1 MTDLRS
7 DLRSELSRLQA
18 ISAAFYAGKSSRDE
32 ARSAVIDLIFGRLKC
47 SRVSLWRFD
56 GEPGAMRLLCVA
68 SKVAGQG
75 LVTTESHL
83 RETEYAAYFDGLVNT
98 GMYVSADAMRDP
110 ALQPMRAIY
119 LGPNNV
125 LSMLDAAF
133 MVNGR
138 AFGMVCCEQT
148 DAIRQ
153 WRLDEIADLRTL
165 VAKLA
170 LLMAS
175 ARDEALWAVPSQPM
189 RPMRPIRGSA

>member
-1 MTDLRS
+1 MS
-7 DLRSELSRLQA
+7 DLPTELSQLQA
-18 ISAAFYAGKSSRDE
+18 IGAAFYAGKTGRDG
-32 ARSAVIDLIFGRLKC
+32 ARSALIDLIVRRLKC

-56 GEPGAMRLLCVA
+56 GEPGSMGLLCFA
-68 SKVAGQG
+68 SKVVGHG

-83 RETEYAAYFDGLVNT
+83 LETEYAAYFDGLVNT
-98 GMYVSADAMRDP
+98 GMYVSVDAMNDP
-110 ALQPMRAIY
+110 ALQPMRANY

-148 DAIRQ
+148 DVVRR
-153 WRLDEIADLRTL
+153 WRTEEIADLRAI

-170 LLMAS
+170 LLMAR
-175 ARDEALWAVPSQPM
+175 ARDEALWAVPSQLM
-189 RPMRPIRGSA
+189 RPMNA

>member
-1 MTDLRS
+1 MS
-7 DLRSELSRLQA
+7 DLHTTLSQLQT
-18 ISAAFYAGKSSRDE
+18 IGAAFYGGKAGRDE
-32 ARSAVIDLIFGRLKC
+32 ARSAVIDLIIGRLKC

-56 GEPGAMRLLCVA
+56 GEPGSFSLLCFA
-68 SKVAGQG
+68 SKVAGQC
-75 LVTTESHL
+75 LVITESHL
-83 RETEYAAYFDGLVNT
+83 LEAEYAAYFDGLLNT
-98 GMYVSADAMRDP
+98 GTYVSVDAMRDP
-110 ALQPMRAIY
+110 ALQPMRANY

-153 WRLDEIADLRTL
+153 WRADEIVDLRAI
-165 VAKLA
+165 VGKLA

-189 RPMRPIRGSA
+189 RPMLTVDA

>member
-1 MTDLRS
+1 MS
-7 DLRSELSRLQA
+7 DLHTELSRLQA
-18 ISAAFYAGKSSRDE
+18 IGAAFYAGKTGRDE
-32 ARSAVIDLIFGRLKC
+32 ARSTVIDLIFGRLKC

-56 GEPGAMRLLCVA
+56 GEPGSLSLLCFA
-68 SKVAGQG
+68 SKVAGQC

-83 RETEYAAYFDGLVNT
+83 LEAEYAAYFDGLLNT
-98 GMYVSADAMRDP
+98 GTYVSVDAMRDP
-110 ALQPMRAIY
+110 ALQPMRANY

-148 DAIRQ
+148 DAMRQ
-153 WRLDEIADLRTL
+153 WRADEIADLRAI
-165 VAKLA
+165 VGKLA

-189 RPMRPIRGSA
+189 LPMLPIEA